1 MSINQITSDKLL
13 ENVEHHFRVSAGPG
27 AGKTHW
33 LVEHIRNVLHNSDR
47 LAKTRKIACIT
58 YTNIA
63 VETILQ
69 RLGTSAD
76 RVEVSTIHSFLYKH
90 ILKPYASLVSSNYGL
105 NVEEMDGH
113 DEHFMSLK
121 KIISWIETHP
131 NANQLRHPYT
141 VNQLTKLENNK
152 KALSNWLDSLT
163 YKLNNHDQIEII
175 SDRSKAFYFDVRRIH
190 LNRNCLNILESD
202 FLNYKK
208 MYWSEGKI
216 SHDDVLF
223 FSFQIIIKFPFVL
236 EVLRAKFPYFFVD
249 EFQDSNP
256 IQVEILK
263 SIGQRETV
271 IGIIGDK
278 AQSIYGF
285 QGASPS
291 QFHTFTLERIEDYV
305 MSDNRRSSNEI
316 IDILNDLRGDITQNP
331 FRNESIMQPT
341 ILVGEMSLAL
351 HKSKLIC
358 GKETVTSLSRKNI
371 TSNAMK
377 MEIGGIVLN
386 GRLFDELNNAD
397 SNRDRRIL
405 IAACIKSVEFARE
418 KKFKDS
424 IKEFEKIYRYKND
437 KQKGKRKALI
447 HITALLEKY
456 DEFKNGSLY
465 DFSVFVKSE
474 INPDMTK
481 FSGGAIKTFYETHS
495 YLQLAL
501 CVTIPEDMSLH
512 KTIHKSK
519 GDEFDNVL
527 LVLKE
532 ETDLSFILNPNL
544 NADTN
549 AAEEQRVNYVAVS
562 RAKNRLFISVPSLSV
577 ANNAFLQTKFDI
589 ENV

>member
-1 MSINQITSDKLL
+1 MSVTQITSDFLL
-13 ENVEHHFRVSAGPG
+13 DDIEHHFRVSAGPG

-33 LVEHIRNVLHNSDR
+33 LVEHIKNVLHNSDR

-63 VETILQ
+63 VETILG
-69 RLGTSAD
+69 RLETSAD
-76 RVEVSTIHSFLYKH
+76 RVEVSTIHSFLYKN
-90 ILKPYASLVSSNYGL
+90 ILKPYGFLIASDFGL

-113 DEHFMSLK
+113 DDR
-121 KIISWIETHP
+121 I
-131 NANQLRHPYT
+131 
-141 VNQLTKLENNK
+141 
-152 KALSNWLDSLT
+152 LSN
-163 YKLNNHDQIEII
+163 YG
-175 SDRSKAFYFDVRRIH
+175 
-190 LNRNCLNILESD
+190 
-202 FLNYKK
+202 FLNDWKVRTGQQRIREDKNVIAAFKAIKWKFDANGNLIAKTDYPHRASGYPIRNDSYFEYKK
-208 MYWSEGKI
+208 MTWEKGLI
-216 SHDDVLF
+216 HHDDVLF
-223 FSFQIIIKFPFVL
+223 LSFQIIKKFPFVL
-236 EVLRAKFPYFFVD
+236 EVFRAKFPYFFVD

-263 SIGQRETV
+263 SIGQKETI

-285 QGASPS
+285 QGATPS
-291 QFHTFTLERIEDYV
+291 QFQAFNLGHIIDYV

-316 IDILNDLRGDITQNP
+316 VDILNDLRGDITQNP
-331 FRNESIMQPT
+331 FRNESTMQPT

-351 HKSKLIC
+351 YRTKLIC
-358 GKETVTSLSRKNI
+358 VNETVTSLSRQNI

-377 MEIGGIVLN
+377 VEIGGVALN
-386 GRLFDELNNAD
+386 GRLFNDLTETD

-405 IAACIKSVEFARE
+405 ITACIKAVEFALE
-418 KKFKDS
+418 KKFKDA

-437 KQKGKRKALI
+437 KQRGKRKALMQ
-447 HITALLEKY
+447 ITTLLKKY

-474 INPDMTK
+474 INTDMAKVT
-481 FSGGAIKTFYETHS
+481 GGAIRLFYDSHT
-495 YLQLAL
+495 YQQLAL

-532 ETDLSFILNPNL
+532 ETDLSFILTPNL

-549 AAEEQRVNYVAVS
+549 AAEEHRVNYVAVS
-562 RAKNRLFISVPSLSV
+562 RARNRLFISVPSLSL
-577 ANNAFLQTKFDI
+577 ANIAALKPKFDI
-589 ENV
+589 KNV

>member
-1 MSINQITSDKLL
+1 MSVNHITSDYLL
-13 ENVEHHFRVSAGPG
+13 DDIEHHFRVSAGPG

-33 LVEHIRNVLHNSDR
+33 LVEHIKNVLYNSDR

-63 VETILQ
+63 VETILG

-76 RVEVSTIHSFLYKH
+76 RVEVSTIHSFLYKN
-90 ILKPYASLVSSNYGL
+90 ILKPYAPLIASDFGL
-105 NVEEMDGH
+105 NVEEIDGH
-113 DEHFMSLK
+113 DEHFASIK
-121 KIISWIETHP
+121 KMVSWVEAHP
-131 NANQLRHPYT
+131 NVRQLKHPYS
-141 VNQLTKLENNK
+141 VNQLTRLENNK
-152 KALSNWLDSLT
+152 KALLNWLGSLT
-163 YKLNNHDQIEII
+163 YKLDNQGVIEII
-175 SDRSKAFYFDVRRIH
+175 SDRSKAYYFDVKRMQ
-190 LNRNCLNILESD
+190 LNRNCLNVLESD

-208 MYWSEGKI
+208 LYWSEGKI

-223 FSFQIIIKFPFVL
+223 LSYQIIKKFPFVL

-263 SIGQRETV
+263 LIGEKETV

-285 QGASPS
+285 QGAMPS
-291 QFHTFTLERIEDYV
+291 QFHTFNLGHVIDYV

-316 IDILNDLRGDITQNP
+316 IEILNFLRGDITQNS
-331 FRNESIMQPT
+331 FRNESSMQPT

-351 HKSKLIC
+351 QYAKSIC
-358 GKETVTSLSRKNI
+358 KNENVTSLSRQNI

-377 MEIGGIVLN
+377 IEIGGVSLN
-386 GRLFDELNNAD
+386 GKLFNDLSDKD
-397 SNRDRRIL
+397 SNRDRRVL
-405 IAACIKSVEFARE
+405 ITACIKAVEFARE

-424 IKEFEKIYRYKND
+424 IKELEKIYRYKND
-437 KQKGKRKALI
+437 KQKGKRKALMQ
-447 HITALLEKY
+447 ITTLLEKY

-465 DFSVFVKSE
+465 DFSVFVKRE
-474 INPDMTK
+474 INPEIAK
-481 FSGGAIKTFYETHS
+481 VSGGAIRPFYDGHT
-495 YLQLAL
+495 YLQIAL
-501 CVTIPEDMSLH
+501 CVSITEDMSLH

-527 LVLKE
+527 LVLKKE
-532 ETDLSFILNPNL
+532 IDLSFILAPNI
-544 NADTN
+544 NDDTN

-562 RAKNRLFISVPSLSV
+562 RARNRLFISVPTLSAV
-577 ANNAFLQTKFDI
+577 NEEFLKTKFTMVI
-589 ENV
+589 L

>member
-1 MSINQITSDKLL
+1 MPVNQITSDHLL
-13 ENVEHHFRVSAGPG
+13 DDIEHHFRVSAGPG

-33 LVEHIRNVLHNSDR
+33 LVEHIKNVLHNSDR
-47 LAKTRKIACIT
+47 LFKTRKIACIT

-63 VETILQ
+63 VETILG

-76 RVEVSTIHSFLYKH
+76 RVDVSTIHSFLYKH
-90 ILKPYASLVSSNYGL
+90 ILKPYASLISFDYGL

-113 DEHFMSLK
+113 DEHFVSLK

-131 NANQLRHPYT
+131 NANQLKHPYT

-163 YKLNNHDQIEII
+163 YKLNNHGLIEII
-175 SDRSKAFYFDVRRIH
+175 SDRSKAFYFDVKRMQ

-208 MYWSEGKI
+208 LYWSEGKI

-263 SIGQRETV
+263 SIGQKETV

-285 QGASPS
+285 QGATPS
-291 QFHTFTLERIEDYV
+291 QFHTFNLERIEDYV

-331 FRNESIMQPT
+331 FRNKSTMQPA

-351 HKSKLIC
+351 HRAKLIC
-358 GKETVTSLSRKNI
+358 GNETVTSLSRQNI

-377 MEIGGIVLN
+377 MEIGGIALN
-386 GRLFDELNNAD
+386 GRLFEDLNNAD
-397 SNRDRRIL
+397 SNRDRRVL
-405 IAACIKSVEFARE
+405 IIACIKAVEFARE

-437 KQKGKRKALI
+437 KQRGKRKALI
-447 HITALLEKY
+447 HITTLLKKY

-474 INPDMTK
+474 INPGMTK
-481 FSGGAIKTFYETHS
+481 VSGGAIRPFYDGHT
-495 YLQLAL
+495 YQQLAL

-527 LVLKE
+527 LVLKD

-562 RAKNRLFISVPSLSV
+562 RAKNRLFVSVPNLSV
-577 ANNAFLQTKFDI
+577 ESKILLLTKFQI

>member
-13 ENVEHHFRVSAGPG
+13 DNVEHHFRVSAGPG

-33 LVEHIRNVLHNSDR
+33 LVEHIKNVLHNSER

-63 VETILQ
+63 VETILG

-90 ILKPYASLVSSNYGL
+90 ILKPYALLISSDYGL

-113 DEHFMSLK
+113 DDV
-121 KIISWIETHP
+121 I
-131 NANQLRHPYT
+131 
-141 VNQLTKLENNK
+141 
-152 KALSNWLDSLT
+152 LSN
-163 YKLNNHDQIEII
+163 YG
-175 SDRSKAFYFDVRRIH
+175 
-190 LNRNCLNILESD
+190 
-202 FLNYKK
+202 FLNDWKVRTGQQRIREDNNVIAAFKAIKWKFDAVGNLIAKTDYPHRASGYPIKNDSYLEYKK
-208 MYWSEGKI
+208 MTWEKGLVH
-216 SHDDVLF
+216 HDDVLF
-223 FSFQIIIKFPFVL
+223 FSFQIINKSPFVL

-263 SIGQRETV
+263 SIGQKETI

-285 QGASPS
+285 QGATPS
-291 QFHTFTLERIEDYV
+291 QFHTFNLQPIEDYV

-316 IDILNDLRGDITQNP
+316 IDVLNDLRGDITQNP

-358 GKETVTSLSRKNI
+358 GKETVTSLSRQNI

-377 MEIGGIVLN
+377 MEIGGIALN
-386 GRLFDELNNAD
+386 SKLFYELSNTD
-397 SNRDRRIL
+397 SNKDRRIFL
-405 IAACIKSVEFARE
+405 TACIKAVEFARE

-437 KQKGKRKALI
+437 KQKGKRKALMQ
-447 HITALLEKY
+447 ITTLLEKY
-456 DEFKNGSLY
+456 DEFKNCSLY
-465 DFSVFVKSE
+465 DFSMFVKSE
-474 INPDMTK
+474 INSDMAKVT
-481 FSGGAIKTFYETHS
+481 GGAIRLFYDGHT
-495 YLQLAL
+495 YQQLAL

-519 GDEFDNVL
+519 GDEFNNVL

-577 ANNAFLQTKFDI
+577 ANNALLLPKFNI